1 MDERCGRDKT
11 SEKWVRM
18 TLKQQSIEGV
28 KSTAT
33 SHTVVSLLTFTQ
45 LLVLTRL
52 LTPADFG
59 LIGMINVILGLCSL
73 FGDAGI
79 SSFVIH
85 KQEESRDT
93 LSGVFWINLS
103 LTLALCCLLWIA
115 TPSIAQFYGEQ
126 EIRMLLPLAA
136 PIIVLNSLGQPFQG
150 LLERDLRFAL
160 LARLEIGSAAFG
172 VLVAIV
178 LAALGFGAVSFV
190 GGAYANLGAKTVGL
204 VWAGI
209 ELWRPQFP
217 TRAETDLQALTFGFR
232 LLGQRAANY
241 GTANVDFFLI
251 GAFLGAQPL
260 GHYTLAYN
268 IANLPSTRVNA
279 VVSRVLFPTFARI
292 QGDLARLRRG
302 YLQMQELTALVNF
315 PLLLGIVVVA
325 PLAIPLLFGA
335 SWQPT
340 VLLLQIL
347 SVVGIGRAVSGTVGP
362 LLLARGRTDL
372 GLKWSLMVV
381 AIQVPGL
388 LIGILMGGVIGVA
401 ICFALLQTLY
411 VVLNYPFLVRTL
423 IGPSLHEYLS
433 AMWPA
438 LWMSLTMAAVTF
450 AAKAL
455 LGGLPGVVLLP
466 VCITIGC
473 LVYLALVWLVEKQ
486 QISELAQ
493 LIFPKRTVA

>member
-1 MDERCGRDKT
+1 
-11 SEKWVRM
+11 M
-18 TLKQQSIEGV
+18 TLKQQSIDGV

-52 LTPADFG
+52 LTPSDFG
-59 LIGMINVILGLCSL
+59 LIGMINVIVGLCSL
-73 FGDAGI
+73 FGDAGV
-79 SSFVIH
+79 SSFIIH
-85 KQEESRDT
+85 KQEELRDT
-93 LSGVFWINLS
+93 LSGIFWINLG
-103 LTLALCCLLWIA
+103 LALALCCLLWIGSPWVA
-115 TPSIAQFYGEQ
+115 RFYGER
-126 EIRMLLPLAA
+126 EIRILLPLAA
-136 PIIVLNSLGQPFQG
+136 PVLVLNSLGQPFQG

-160 LARLEIGSAAFG
+160 LARLEIGSTAFG
-172 VLVAIV
+172 ILVAIV
-178 LAALGFGAVSFV
+178 LAALGFGAVSFI
-190 GGAYANLGAKTVGL
+190 GGSYANLGARTAGL
-204 VWAGI
+204 VWAGRNV
-209 ELWRPQFP
+209 WRPSSP
-217 TRAETDLQALTFGFR
+217 TAAVTDRLALAFGFR
-232 LLGQRAANY
+232 LLGQRVANY
-241 GTANVDFFLI
+241 GAANVDFFLI

-325 PLAIPLLFGA
+325 PLAIPMLFGT
-335 SWQPT
+335 SWEPT

-388 LIGILMGGVIGVA
+388 LIGVLMGGVIGVA

-423 IGPSLHEYLS
+423 IGPSLQEYLS
-433 AMWPA
+433 TMWPA
-438 LWMSLTMAAVTF
+438 LWMSLTMAAATL
-450 AAKAL
+450 AAKSL
-455 LGGLPGVVLLP
+455 FGGLRRGVLLP
-466 VCITIGC
+466 LCIATGG
-473 LVYLALVWLVEKQ
+473 LVYVGLVCLVEKRQ
-486 QISELAQ
+486 LTELAR
-493 LIFPKRTVA
+493 LILPKRTVA

>member
-1 MDERCGRDKT
+1 
-11 SEKWVRM
+11 M
-18 TLKQQSIEGV
+18 TLKQQSIDGV
-28 KSTAT
+28 KLTAT

-52 LTPADFG
+52 LTPSDFG
-59 LIGMINVILGLCSL
+59 LMGMINVILGLCSL
-73 FGDAGI
+73 FGDAGV
-79 SSFVIH
+79 SSFIIH
-85 KQEESRDT
+85 KQEELRDT
-93 LSGVFWINLS
+93 LSGIFWINLG
-103 LTLALCCLLWIA
+103 LALALCCLLWIA
-115 TPSIAQFYGEQ
+115 TPSVARFYGER
-126 EIRMLLPLAA
+126 EIRILLPLAA
-136 PIIVLNSLGQPFQG
+136 PILVLNSLGQPFQG

-160 LARLEIGSAAFG
+160 LARLEISSTAFG
-172 VLVAIV
+172 ILVAIV
-178 LAALGFGAVSFV
+178 LAVLGFGAVSFI
-190 GGAYANLGAKTVGL
+190 GGSYANLGARTAGL
-204 VWAGI
+204 VWAGRKV
-209 ELWRPQFP
+209 WRPSSP
-217 TRAETDLQALTFGFR
+217 TTAVTDRLALAFGFR
-232 LLGQRAANY
+232 LLGQRVANY
-241 GTANVDFFLI
+241 GAANVDFFLI

-315 PLLLGIVVVA
+315 PLLLGIVVAA
-325 PLAIPLLFGA
+325 PLAIPMLFGA

-381 AIQVPGL
+381 AIQVPGM

-411 VVLNYPFLVRTL
+411 VVLNYPFLVRSL
-423 IGPSLHEYLS
+423 IGPSLQEYLS
-433 AMWPA
+433 TMWPA
-438 LWMSLTMAAVTF
+438 LWMSLTMAAVTL
-450 AAKAL
+450 AAKSL
-455 LGGLPGVVLLP
+455 LGGLPSVVLLP
-466 VCITIGC
+466 ICVAIGG
-473 LVYLALVWLVEKQ
+473 LVYVGLVWLIEKRQ
-486 QISELAQ
+486 LTELAR
-493 LIFPKRTVA
+493 LILSKRTVA